1 MVDVVTGMRAAGL
14 AILCISGTATA
25 APRLAS
31 HYAPMFEKGRTW
43 TYDLSVTDFDLGETP
58 TASMHAVK
66 RKPRHSAFRCSVTNV
81 VTFPEAVVATIHC
94 DTEIDSNY
102 AFRVDGMWVATKDGV
117 FRAGGDEDVLP
128 ASAKDINLAPPL
140 VRANPKVA
148 RAKRKTDYG
157 GVVVE
162 AVTSPA
168 NGTWCTMVDTTQ
180 YGAGDGAITTECFQA
195 GVGLASG
202 VLDYH
207 GGTPRIV
214 AYKLAAK

>member
-1 MVDVVTGMRAAGL
+1 MIAAGL
-14 AILCISGTATA
+14 VILCVSGTAIA

-31 HYAPMFEKGRTW
+31 HYAPMFDKGRTW
-43 TYDLSVTDFDLGETP
+43 TYELSVTDFDYVEKPNG
-58 TASMHAVK
+58 SMHAVK
-66 RKPRHSAFRCSVTNV
+66 MKPRRSSFRCSVTNV

-102 AFRVDGMWVATKDGV
+102 GFRADGMWVATKDGV
-117 FRAGGDEDVLP
+117 FRAGGDEDALP
-128 ASAKDINLAPPL
+128 ASAKDISFAPPL
-140 VRANPKVA
+140 IRANPKAA

-162 AVTSPA
+162 AVTNPA
-168 NGTWCTMVDTTQ
+168 KGTWCTTADTTQ

-202 VLDYH
+202 VFDYH

-214 AYKLAAK
+214 EYRLAAK